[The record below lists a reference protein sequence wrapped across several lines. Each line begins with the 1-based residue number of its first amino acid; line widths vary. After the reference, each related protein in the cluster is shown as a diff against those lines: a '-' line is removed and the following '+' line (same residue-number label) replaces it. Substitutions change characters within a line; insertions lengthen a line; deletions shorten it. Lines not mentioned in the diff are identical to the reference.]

1 MPASDVPAA
10 DPGTPP
16 ARTARLSA
24 GDWAQA
30 ALDVIAESGVSALAV
45 EPLARR
51 LGVTKGSFYWHF
63 PSRDALMQAALDR
76 WEEVEQEQV
85 FGSLEEVPD
94 PRERL
99 RLLFQMVGHET
110 KPHAIYSELLKA
122 LEHPAVAPVV
132 ERVSQRRLDYL
143 TASFRQAGLGR
154 GESQHRARLTYAA
167 YVGFLQLR
175 PHQPKMTHEEFEEYL
190 EHVINTLIP
199 V

>member
-1 MPASDVPAA
+1 MTTTPAVPPSPA
-10 DPGTPP
+10 P
-16 ARTARLSA
+16 ARSARLSA
-24 GDWAQA
+24 ADWAQT
-30 ALDVIAESGVSALAV
+30 ALDVIAEQGVSTVAV

-63 PSRDALMQAALDR
+63 PSRDALLQAALER
-76 WEEVEQEQV
+76 WEEVEQQQV
-85 FGSLEEVPD
+85 FGSLEEEPD

-99 RLLFQMVGHET
+99 RRLFQLVGHET
-110 KPHAIYSELLKA
+110 RPHAIYSELLKA
-122 LEHPAVAPVV
+122 LEHPAVAPVIQ
-132 ERVSQRRLDYL
+132 RVSQRRLEYL

-154 GESQHRARLTYAA
+154 NEAQNRARLTYAA

-199 V
+199 L